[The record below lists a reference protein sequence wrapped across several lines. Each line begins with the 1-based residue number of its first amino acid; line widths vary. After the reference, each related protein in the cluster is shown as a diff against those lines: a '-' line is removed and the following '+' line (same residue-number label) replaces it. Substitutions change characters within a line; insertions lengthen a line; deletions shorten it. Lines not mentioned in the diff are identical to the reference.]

1 MKRIL
6 LAALLLAAAPAAL
19 RAQHV
24 PVPVPA
30 DTSRL
35 LPALHPTVV
44 PQATSRTGAVLD
56 GVLEGAATGA
66 VYALLLTQTEPR
78 CAPSSSARES
88 GVTGAA
94 VGAVW
99 GGVRGLLGLRTKPAP
114 VRTDVPAGTSGL
126 PSLPPVGD
134 SLCRGTLRAAGVENP

>member
-6 LAALLLAAAPAAL
+6 LAALVLAAAPPAL

-24 PVPVPA
+24 PVPLPA

-35 LPALHPTVV
+35 LPTLHPNLI
-44 PQATSRTGAVLD
+44 PQATSRTGAVLN
-56 GVLEGAATGA
+56 GAIEGAATGA
-66 VYALLLTQTEPR
+66 VYALLLTRTEPR

-88 GVTGAA
+88 GVAGAA

-99 GGVRGLLGLRTKPAP
+99 GGLRGLLGLRPRHAP
-114 VRTDVPAGTSGL
+114 VRTDLPAGTSGV

-134 SLCRGTLRAAGVENP
+134 SLCRGTLRAVGDESP

>member
-24 PVPVPA
+24 PVPLPA

-35 LPALHPTVV
+35 FPALHPNLM
-44 PQATSRTGAVLD
+44 PQATSRTDAVLH
-56 GVLEGAATGA
+56 GALEGAATGA

-88 GVTGAA
+88 GVAGAA

-99 GGVRGLLGLRTKPAP
+99 GGLRGLLGIRPRPGAI
-114 VRTDVPAGTSGL
+114 RTDLPAGSAGV

-134 SLCRGTLRAAGVENP
+134 SLCRGTLRAVGDENP

>member
-6 LAALLLAAAPAAL
+6 IAALILAAAPAAL
-19 RAQHV
+19 HAQHV
-24 PVPVPA
+24 PVPLPA

-35 LPALHPTVV
+35 LPTLTPIVI
-44 PQATSRTGAVLD
+44 PQATSRTDAVLN
-56 GVLEGAATGA
+56 GAMEGAATGA
-66 VYALLLTQTEPR
+66 LYALLLTQTEPR
-78 CAPSSSARES
+78 CAPSSSAGTS

-99 GGVRGLLGLRTKPAP
+99 GGVRGLLGLRRKPGA
-114 VRTDVPAGTSGL
+114 VRTDLPAGASGP

-134 SLCRGTLRAAGVENP
+134 SLCRGTLRAVGVEQP